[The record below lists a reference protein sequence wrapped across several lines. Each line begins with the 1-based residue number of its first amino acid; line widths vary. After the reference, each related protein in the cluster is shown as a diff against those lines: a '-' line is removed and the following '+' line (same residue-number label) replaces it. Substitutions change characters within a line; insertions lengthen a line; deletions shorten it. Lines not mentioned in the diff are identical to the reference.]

1 MSSDAAGRARLLAQ
15 ERDAARDQVEWMKV
29 SASAQLAENALAVT
43 RLQAQVQSLQ
53 SSLVSDADHR
63 QGAWERG
70 SPTRCLGRR

>member
-43 RLQAQVQSLQ
+43 RLQAQVQSL
-53 SSLVSDADHR
+53 
-63 QGAWERG
+63 
-70 SPTRCLGRR
+70 